1 MLGLIILQCRAGH
14 KENQISQLSLQ
25 FLKADVPLWMYLAY
39 GQDNRSEMLQDYLGN
54 SESFFFSEI
63 SLFLNRLKHLCNTIA
78 KSFRNVV

>member
-39 GQDNRSEMLQDYLGN
+39 GQDNRSEML
-54 SESFFFSEI
+54 
-63 SLFLNRLKHLCNTIA
+63 
-78 KSFRNVV
+78 